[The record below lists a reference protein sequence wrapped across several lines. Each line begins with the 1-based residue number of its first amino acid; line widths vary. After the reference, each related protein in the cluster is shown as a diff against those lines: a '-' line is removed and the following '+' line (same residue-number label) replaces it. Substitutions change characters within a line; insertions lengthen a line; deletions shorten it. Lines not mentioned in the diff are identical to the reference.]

1 MTIPKLTIIIED
13 KEDFWIVYA
22 INSTKRF
29 KADTEHEA
37 LGECIHELINDEYK
51 KSGIPTV
58 TIERILYST
67 DICGK
72 VKKIYEEDGYIYV
85 DCGEDIGTL
94 AIECCIGFTP
104 VAGDN
109 VKMYCNIEGWVLL
122 KC

>member
-1 MTIPKLTIIIED
+1 MTIPKFTIILEEISTPKTVGGIKLKPD
-13 KEDFWIVYA
+13 ISWIAYA

-58 TIERILYST
+58 TIEGL
-67 DICGK
+67 
-72 VKKIYEEDGYIYV
+72 
-85 DCGEDIGTL
+85 
-94 AIECCIGFTP
+94 
-104 VAGDN
+104 
-109 VKMYCNIEGWVLL
+109 VLL